1 MSKKTDFLV
10 GLFVLLGILAAVFL
24 MLQAGNLKTFSIGK
38 TYHITARFENIGALK
53 VRSPVKSNGV
63 VVGRVSS
70 ISFDNK
76 EFKAVVG
83 MDLEDGYV
91 FPEDSS
97 ASIMTSGLLGEQYI
111 GLTPGADE
119 KNLADGG
126 QITYTQSAV
135 VLEELISKFLFS
147 KAESEGSASGSNSGN
162 GGGDNGASQGKSDAA
177 PALTPPASAPAPAQ

>member
-24 MLQAGNLKTFSIGK
+24 MLQAGNLKTFSIGQ
-38 TYHITARFENIGALK
+38 TYHVTARFENIGALK

-63 VVGRVSS
+63 VVGRVSN

-83 MDLEDGYV
+83 MDIEGGYQ

-97 ASIMTSGLLGEQYI
+97 ASIMTSGLLGEQYV

-119 KNLADGG
+119 KNLADNG

-147 KAESEGSASGSNSGN
+147 KAESEGSGTPA
-162 GGGDNGASQGKSDAA
+162 GGAAGQQDNAA
-177 PALTPPASAPAPAQ
+177 PDLTPPASAPAPVQ

>member
-10 GLFVLLGILAAVFL
+10 GLFVLLGIVAAIFL
-24 MLQAGNLKTFSIGK
+24 MLQAGNLKTFSIGQ
-38 TYHITARFENIGALK
+38 TYHVSAKFENIGALK

-63 VVGRVSS
+63 VVGRVVS

-76 EFKAVVG
+76 EFKALVG
-83 MDLEDGYV
+83 MDIEEGYV

-97 ASIMTSGLLGEQYI
+97 ASIMTSGLLGEQYV

-119 KNLADGG
+119 KNLADNSE
-126 QITYTQSAV
+126 IIYTQSAV

-147 KAESEGSASGSNSGN
+147 KAESEGSAGP
-162 GGGDNGASQGKSDAA
+162 GASDPGQSQNA
-177 PALTPPASAPAPAQ
+177 PPLTPPSSAPAPVQ